1 MSAIGVITVF
11 AIAAVLLYVIL
22 QWRSDKTYK
31 PSKSEIREI
40 IQASIN
46 GSITLHEFD
55 TFSNVRI
62 AYDKDLENIRNKYND
77 IVGNTENIN
86 NEATEDDVT
95 SLNTVGK
102 ERLEN
107 LLNDI

>member
-1 MSAIGVITVF
+1 MSTIGVITVLVT
-11 AIAAVLLYVIL
+11 AAVLLFVVL
-22 QWRSDKTYK
+22 QWRSDKAYK

-55 TFSNVRI
+55 TFSSVRI

-77 IVGNTENIN
+77 IVGNTKYIN
-86 NEATEDDVT
+86 NEATEDDVA
-95 SLNTVGK
+95 SLNTAGR
-102 ERLEN
+102 ERLEI